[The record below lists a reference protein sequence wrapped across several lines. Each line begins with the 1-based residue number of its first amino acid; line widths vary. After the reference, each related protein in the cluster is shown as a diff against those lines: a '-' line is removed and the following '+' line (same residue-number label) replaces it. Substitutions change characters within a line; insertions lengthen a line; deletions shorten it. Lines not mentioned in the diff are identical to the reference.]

1 MKSNDATSENMRRS
15 ARLGALGVAAAMLSG
30 CTGTVTVAG
39 NVASMLVVLVLLWST
54 ITMNRG

>member
-1 MKSNDATSENMRRS
+1 
-15 ARLGALGVAAAMLSG
+15 LSG

-39 NVASMLVVLVLLWST
+39 NMASMLVVLILLWST